1 MSEWNENVISRR
13 FGEKHS
19 SDGVRAVD
27 EVTDLWHPMASARP
41 PLCYEERWWPQAQ
54 IQETTGEA
62 ASADVLSSGI
72 VMKYVPAAAL
82 HFSHW
87 PSSSKLLRPHHSIWM
102 SLI

>member
-1 MSEWNENVISRR
+1 MSEWNENVFSRR
-13 FGEKHS
+13 FGEKRS

-72 VMKYVPAAAL
+72 VMKYVLLLPSTSRIGRAL
-82 HFSHW
+82 LNFSGHITQSEW
-87 PSSSKLLRPHHSIWM
+87 A
-102 SLI
+102 